1 MVPASTARRAARP
14 AAAARRF
21 HPEWVTSPHPAS
33 GKGNGFRPAPTVSI
47 DSRKD
52 RPTMTAVPRSTRQLA
67 STTRYDT
74 TRYDTTRYDP
84 TREVEEIQDRLEQ
97 LLASA
102 YGDPSTDSRRPPL
115 SVPVDIEETDDQFI
129 VELDLP
135 NVAPED
141 VDVELNDN
149 QLRVTGEIKRK
160 ERSGILRRQTRR
172 VGEFEYVITLPGE
185 IDPDRV
191 DAALSEGVLSVRV
204 GRANAGRARH
214 IEVKGSRRPDGQV

>member
-1 MVPASTARRAARP
+1 
-14 AAAARRF
+14 
-21 HPEWVTSPHPAS
+21 
-33 GKGNGFRPAPTVSI
+33 
-47 DSRKD
+47 
-52 RPTMTAVPRSTRQLA
+52 MTAVPRSTRQLA
-67 STTRYDT
+67 TTPRYDA
-74 TRYDTTRYDP
+74 TRHDATRHDATRHDATRHDP
-84 TREVEEIQDRLEQ
+84 VRREVEEIQDRLGQ
-97 LLASA
+97 LLASV
-102 YGDPSTDSRRPPL
+102 YGDPSTDSRPVLP
-115 SVPVDIEETDDQFI
+115 VPVDIEETDDQFV

-191 DAALSEGVLSVRV
+191 GAALSEGVLSVRV
-204 GRANAGRARH
+204 GKTNTGRARH
-214 IEVKGSRRPDGQV
+214 IEVKGPRKPGGQV